1 MSTPGPGDAP
11 YTSALVSD
19 RYMVDDVEGGKEIQK
34 TQDKVGSIAS
44 AASILG
50 AYGIGDFATAV
61 DTYGMKRALMAEG
74 LSSLIGTGSAYA
86 GNRLGQT
93 IDKRHGTNI
102 AP

>member
-1 MSTPGPGDAP
+1 MSTPSPGDAP

-19 RYMVDDVEGGKEIQK
+19 RYMVGDVEGGKEIQK

-61 DTYGMKRALMAEG
+61 DTYGLKRALVAEG
-74 LSSLIGTGSAYA
+74 SSSLMGTGSAYA

-93 IDKRHGTNI
+93 IDKKYGTNTT
-102 AP
+102 P